1 MKISM
6 YEDEEEYEEEQHDT
20 AADVEPPRW
29 HVKEVLT
36 TEERKKRRNARKS
49 KGGRDNGGS
58 QRARVNVEELA
69 DEKFSSLLSRN
80 EDELLQFVA
89 KVNRVYQDLLKQPA
103 PFMTFVFCGMQSA
116 GKGTIMERFLN
127 SVLNIVQAGTGTRCP
142 LDTTCIH
149 DSTKT
154 EPSCELY
161 GKELQESFHGKDLP
175 VDEVF
180 KRINA
185 HTMTLGNEDR
195 FSTEPVCLV
204 YRANNV
210 QNMRFVDTPGI
221 IANKST
227 GKDNREDIK
236 TILRYEMKKSNTKLC
251 VLLEPTEF
259 ATNPIVQFCDESFGG
274 RDKWI
279 NDATFLMTKFDKQQ
293 EDIRTASKANNFFQ
307 EFFENKCY
315 PHLVI
320 TPTLSKEN
328 LPAEVLFQHRM
339 NLIQNADAY
348 EKDRFENW
356 LMGQEQFRMDHGDND
371 VLNPETMKRVGFK
384 TAKKVMREIMLKDTV
399 QRLPEVLASLRADL
413 IRCQKEHKLLK
424 DRQNL
429 SDPKNLR
436 NVVNRMLFRI
446 QEKIQSYLD
455 GNLEVGQKFP
465 DKLQTLHDELD
476 EEEDSEWRGRELNI
490 HTAKEDAWRDRMAKL
505 EDLPDQIQA
514 DQLFLG
520 GKQYQRA
527 LEFFRVIMIDALP
540 DPFELKDQVANVCG
554 YLCGGLQHENW
565 ERAMVEITRVCLK
578 DVSEPGLNF
587 IVKHVGCI
595 FRRLFMIALNDVRQ
609 GEEFS
614 AEFQLIPTGLERF
627 LVSEFDEMLW
637 DLLVKASSELNS
649 SMEPMYSTIDP
660 NLLDYRKVSKQ
671 ELENGEEEEEEK
683 KSWFQ
688 SFKDV
693 TQLVR
698 EKHNRHATEKKS
710 FLPDQ
715 RTSMITEEETEK
727 ILERSFEYILAMSEF
742 NLIVCKFQLNH
753 HLYQGFKRSLRSTLM
768 ARINEANWEEL
779 TQTSAD
785 VEGRISEIESQIKG
799 LRDSLLDVQ
808 RMQRSL

>member
-1 MKISM
+1 M
-6 YEDEEEYEEEQHDT
+6 YDEEGEEKKQDL
-20 AADVEPPRW
+20 VESDDYVRKPI
-29 HVKEVLT
+29 KEVLT
-36 TEERKKRRNARKS
+36 AEERKKKRNARKS
-49 KGGRDNGGS
+49 KGGKDIGGS

-80 EDELLQFVA
+80 EDDLLQFVA
-89 KVNRVYQDLLKQPA
+89 KVNRVYQDLLKRPA

-116 GKGTIMERFLN
+116 GKSTIMERFLN

-149 DSTKT
+149 DSTKV
-154 EPSCELY
+154 EPSCELW
-161 GKELQESFHGKDLP
+161 GEELQDTFHGKDLP

-185 HTMTLGNEDR
+185 HTMMLGNEDR
-195 FSTEPVCLV
+195 FSTKPICLV

-210 QNMRFVDTPGI
+210 QNMRFVDTP
-221 IANKST
+221 
-227 GKDNREDIK
+227 D
-236 TILRYEMKKSNTKLC
+236 
-251 VLLEPTEF
+251 LL
-259 ATNPIVQFCDESFGG
+259 
-274 RDKWI
+274 
-279 NDATFLMTKFDKQQ
+279 
-293 EDIRTASKANNFFQ
+293 
-307 EFFENKCY
+307 
-315 PHLVI
+315 
-320 TPTLSKEN
+320 
-328 LPAEVLFQHRM
+328 
-339 NLIQNADAY
+339 
-348 EKDRFENW
+348 
-356 LMGQEQFRMDHGDND
+356 
-371 VLNPETMKRVGFK
+371 
-384 TAKKVMREIMLKDTV
+384 
-399 QRLPEVLASLRADL
+399 
-413 IRCQKEHKLLK
+413 RCQKELKLLK

-476 EEEDSEWRGRELNI
+476 EEEDSEWCDRELNI
-490 HTAKEDAWRDRMAKL
+490 HTAKEDGWRDRMAKL
-505 EDLPDQIQA
+505 EELPDQIQA

-540 DPFELKDQVANVCG
+540 DPFELKDQVANVTG

-578 DVSEPGLNF
+578 DVSEPGMNF

-595 FRRLFMIALNDVRQ
+595 FRRLFMVALNDVRQ

-627 LVSEFDEMLW
+627 LVGEFDEMLW

-660 NLLDYRKVSKQ
+660 NLLDYCKVSKQ
-671 ELENGEEEEEEK
+671 ELENGEKEEK
-683 KSWFQ
+683 KTWFQ

-698 EKHNRHATEKKS
+698 EKHKKHATEKKS

-715 RTSMITEEETEK
+715 RTAMITEEETEM

-753 HLYQGFKRSLRSTLM
+753 HLYEGFKKSLRSTLM
-768 ARINEANWEEL
+768 SRINEANWEEL
-779 TQTSAD
+779 TQPNAD
-785 VEGRISEIESQIKG
+785 VAHRIAEIEGQIKG

>member
-6 YEDEEEYEEEQHDT
+6 YDEEGEEKKQDFTESD
-20 AADVEPPRW
+20 DYVRKPI
-29 HVKEVLT
+29 KE
-36 TEERKKRRNARKS
+36 
-49 KGGRDNGGS
+49 
-58 QRARVNVEELA
+58 
-69 DEKFSSLLSRN
+69 
-80 EDELLQFVA
+80 FVA
-89 KVNRVYQDLLKQPA
+89 KVNRVYQDLLKRPA

-116 GKGTIMERFLN
+116 GKSTIMERFLN

-149 DSTKT
+149 DSTKV
-154 EPSCELY
+154 EPSCELW
-161 GKELQESFHGKDLP
+161 GEELQDTFHGKDLP
-175 VDEVF
+175 VNEVF

-185 HTMTLGNEDR
+185 HTMMLGNEDR
-195 FSTEPVCLV
+195 FSTKPICLV

-210 QNMRFVDTPGI
+210 QNMRFVDTP
-221 IANKST
+221 
-227 GKDNREDIK
+227 D
-236 TILRYEMKKSNTKLC
+236 
-251 VLLEPTEF
+251 LL
-259 ATNPIVQFCDESFGG
+259 
-274 RDKWI
+274 
-279 NDATFLMTKFDKQQ
+279 
-293 EDIRTASKANNFFQ
+293 
-307 EFFENKCY
+307 
-315 PHLVI
+315 
-320 TPTLSKEN
+320 
-328 LPAEVLFQHRM
+328 
-339 NLIQNADAY
+339 
-348 EKDRFENW
+348 
-356 LMGQEQFRMDHGDND
+356 
-371 VLNPETMKRVGFK
+371 
-384 TAKKVMREIMLKDTV
+384 
-399 QRLPEVLASLRADL
+399 
-413 IRCQKEHKLLK
+413 RCQKELKLLK
-424 DRQNL
+424 DCQNL

-476 EEEDSEWRGRELNI
+476 EEEDSEWRDRELNI
-490 HTAKEDAWRDRMAKL
+490 HTAKEDGWRDRMAKL
-505 EDLPDQIQA
+505 EELPDQIQA

-527 LEFFRVIMIDALP
+527 LEFFRVIMFDALP
-540 DPFELKDQVANVCG
+540 DPFELKDQVANVTG

-578 DVSEPGLNF
+578 DVSEPGMNF
-587 IVKHVGCI
+587 IAKHVGCI
-595 FRRLFMIALNDVRQ
+595 FRRLFMVALNDVRQ

-627 LVSEFDEMLW
+627 LVGKFDEMLW

-671 ELENGEEEEEEK
+671 ELENGDKEEK
-683 KSWFQ
+683 KTWFQ

-698 EKHNRHATEKKS
+698 EKHKKHATEKKS

-715 RTSMITEEETEK
+715 RTAMITEEETEM

-753 HLYQGFKRSLRSTLM
+753 HLYEGFKKSLRSTLM
-768 ARINEANWEEL
+768 SRINEANWEEL
-779 TQTSAD
+779 TQPNAD
-785 VEGRISEIESQIKG
+785 VAHRITEIEGQIKG

>member
-1 MKISM
+1 MS
-6 YEDEEEYEEEQHDT
+6 EADENQDT
-20 AADVEPPRW
+20 IEDVEPLRRYT
-29 HVKEVLT
+29 KEALT
-36 TEERKKRRNARKS
+36 IEERKRKRAARKS
-49 KGGRDNGGS
+49 KGGKDNGGS
-58 QRARVNVEELA
+58 HRARANVEEMA

-80 EDELLQFVA
+80 EDDLLQFVA
-89 KVNRVYQDLLKQPA
+89 KVNRVYQDLLKRPA

-116 GKGTIMERFLN
+116 GKSTIMERFLN

-149 DSTKT
+149 DSTKS
-154 EPSCELY
+154 EPSCELW
-161 GKELQESFHGKDLP
+161 GDELQESFHGKDLP

-185 HTMTLGNEDR
+185 HTLTLANEDR
-195 FSTEPVCLV
+195 FSTKPISLV

-236 TILRYEMKKSNTKLC
+236 TILRSEMKKTNTKLC

-259 ATNPIVQFCDESFGG
+259 ATNPIVQFCDESLGG

-279 NDATFLMTKFDKQQ
+279 NDATFLMTKFDKQL
-293 EDIRTASKANNFFQ
+293 EDVRTASKANNFFS
-307 EFFENKCY
+307 EFFENKCF

-328 LPAEVLFQHRM
+328 LPPEILFQQRM
-339 NLIQNADAY
+339 DLIQNADSY

-356 LMGQEQFRMDHGDND
+356 QKGQEQFRVDHGDND
-371 VLNPETMKRVGFK
+371 TLNPETSKRIGFK

-413 IRCQKEHKLLK
+413 LRCQKEQKYLK

-436 NVVNRMLFRI
+436 NIVNRMLFRI

-476 EEEDSEWRGRELNI
+476 EEEESDWRGRELNI
-490 HTAKEDAWRDRMAKL
+490 HTAKEDAWRDRVAKL
-505 EDLPDQIQA
+505 DELPNQIQA

-565 ERAMVEITRVCLK
+565 ERAMVEITRVSLK

-595 FRRLFMIALNDVRQ
+595 FRRLFMIALDDVRQ

-627 LVSEFDEMLW
+627 LVGEFDDMLW
-637 DLLVKASSELNS
+637 ELLVKASSELNS

-660 NLLDYRKVSKQ
+660 NLLDYRKVSKD
-671 ELENGEEEEEEK
+671 ELANEGEEK
-683 KSWFQ
+683 QKTWFQ

-698 EKHNRHATEKKS
+698 EEHKKHATEKKS
-710 FLPDQ
+710 FLPNR
-715 RTSMITEEETEK
+715 RTSMITEEETEM
-727 ILERSFEYILAMSEF
+727 ILQRSFEYILAMSEF

-753 HLYQGFKRSLRSTLM
+753 HLYEGFKKSLRSTLM
-768 ARINEANWEEL
+768 SRINEANWEEL
-779 TQTSAD
+779 TQPDAD
-785 VEGRISEIESQIKG
+785 VAARIHEMENQIKG